1 MPFRGLRGIGVAG
14 RSCAGLIV
22 PEVLR
27 ALAGSGRALVGS
39 CSLVNSGWSLGYF
52 ANMSLHLNV
61 GICPILWVMGGTLG
75 TQGIAF

>member
-1 MPFRGLRGIGVAG
+1 MPFRGLRGIGVAS

-39 CSLVNSGWSLGYF
+39 CSLVIAGERLGRP
-52 ANMSLHLNV
+52 STR
-61 GICPILWVMGGTLG
+61 GGL
-75 TQGIAF
+75 